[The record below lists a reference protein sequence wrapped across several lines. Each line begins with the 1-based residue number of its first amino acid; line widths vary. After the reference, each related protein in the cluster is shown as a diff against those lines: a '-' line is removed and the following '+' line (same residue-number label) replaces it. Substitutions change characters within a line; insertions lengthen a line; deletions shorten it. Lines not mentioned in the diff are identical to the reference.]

1 MQGLP
6 GLQGPGLDLGQLGLR
21 PGPLGPSFSGVT
33 PSTLA
38 EPIATIYY
46 SCKMLQVKHCQTWQK
61 HKSDKLARQ
70 TFQILSAHVLLR
82 GWTRSDAVQL
92 PGPSD
97 AAGRCFT
104 TSNSRLLILGSSSAF
119 SGYNWTFMAQ
129 VGDVL
134 NCAECQLQMPTLGS
148 LPPGHVLSCDN
159 STVLASSSMH
169 CGWAASPRERE
180 SMFMFHVPQETVCSA
195 SVLYSCFAPCPGQ
208 GMPNPGRPEMPSDSK
223 SQKMNSGR
231 RCGI

>member
-1 MQGLP
+1 MNSFLVLDVAISQAPPAAPTPCACGSGVPGVPGIPGGLPGGLPGFPNLPTPGSMQGMQGMQGLP

-33 PSTLA
+33 PSTL
-38 EPIATIYY
+38 ATIYY

-104 TSNSRLLILGSSSAF
+104 TSNSRLLILGLFDSHFRA
-119 SGYNWTFMAQ
+119 TT
-129 VGDVL
+129 
-134 NCAECQLQMPTLGS
+134 E
-148 LPPGHVLSCDN
+148 
-159 STVLASSSMH
+159 
-169 CGWAASPRERE
+169 
-180 SMFMFHVPQETVCSA
+180 
-195 SVLYSCFAPCPGQ
+195 
-208 GMPNPGRPEMPSDSK
+208 PSWHK
-223 SQKMNSGR
+223 
-231 RCGI
+231 